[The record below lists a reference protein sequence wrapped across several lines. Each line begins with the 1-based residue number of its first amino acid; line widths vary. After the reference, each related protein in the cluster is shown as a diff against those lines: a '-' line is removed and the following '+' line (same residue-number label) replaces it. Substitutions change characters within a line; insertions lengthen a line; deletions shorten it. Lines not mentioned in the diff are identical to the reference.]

1 MKDVNKYRRLHEK
14 VFGFEPNVMLIFTQF
29 DETRPYYFDVTNGV
43 YLDEVVNVTKKHG
56 LKVRPIIGYI

>member
-29 DETRPYYFDVTNGV
+29 DEVCSHYFDVTNGV
-43 YLDEVVNVTKKHG
+43 YLEEVVSVTKKHG
-56 LKVRPIIGYI
+56 LKTRQIIGYI